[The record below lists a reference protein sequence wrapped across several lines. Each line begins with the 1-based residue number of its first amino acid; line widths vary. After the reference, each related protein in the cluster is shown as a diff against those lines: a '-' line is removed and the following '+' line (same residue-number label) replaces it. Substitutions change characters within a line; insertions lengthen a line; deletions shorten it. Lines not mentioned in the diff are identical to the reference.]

1 MVQDKLRTEAAEEYN
16 KMLGVASDEAI
27 AEQKDVVS
35 NIAQA
40 VDILDRE
47 HERAEAK
54 ATDLAVQQV
63 EQYK

>member
-1 MVQDKLRTEAAEEYN
+1 
-16 KMLGVASDEAI
+16 MLGVATDDAI

-40 VDILDRE
+40 VDLLDRE
-47 HERAEAK
+47 HDRAEAK
-54 ATDLAVQQV
+54 ATDLAVQEV